1 MLPMSVIKALGLPIL
16 ADEARLDLA
25 GGETTMA
32 ALAFAEI
39 EWLEKTV
46 PVLIIIKD
54 EYLLGSQLLEDT
66 ELVINYRI
74 RTVSISN

>member
-1 MLPMSVIKALGLPIL
+1 
-16 ADEARLDLA
+16 
-25 GGETTMA
+25 MA